1 MASLTC
7 DYCGKDLHKS
17 KEIFLADSDSLYC
30 SQVCL
35 QYGEVISNFYRYDDA
50 VKFMKKHGSYNRI
63 LEGQEFVRQEQAHRM
78 LDEDQEVEK

>member
-17 KEIFLADSDSLYC
+17 KEIFWADSDSLYC

-35 QYGEVISNFYRYDDA
+35 QYGEVISNFYSYDDA

-63 LEGQEFVRQEQAHRM
+63 FEGQEFVRQEQAHRM
-78 LDEDQEVEK
+78 LDED